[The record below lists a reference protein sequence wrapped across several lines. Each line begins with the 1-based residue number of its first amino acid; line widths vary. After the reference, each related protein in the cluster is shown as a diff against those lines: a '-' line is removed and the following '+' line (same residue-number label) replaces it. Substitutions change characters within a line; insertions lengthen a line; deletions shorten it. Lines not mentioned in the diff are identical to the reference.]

1 MVLIVTSWIYIL
13 FATINLGFLT
23 DKILQLKNKNF
34 IITSILGLFSVTIS
48 ASIWAIFGRIN
59 IEFHALLLL
68 TNILVCIKFQKT
80 IAEHYKAF
88 WTELTQLNKVLKSFL
103 IIITFLILAQCA
115 SAPFVID
122 NESYYIQTIKW
133 LNEYGFVKGLANIH
147 LFLGQTSGW
156 HITQSAFNFS
166 FLYPNF
172 NDLSGFC
179 LFLGNLFA
187 IQKLNHYF
195 KNDNS
200 NYLIIGLFPLF
211 NILFFQFISA
221 PSPDIPVYVFS
232 IIFFFYFLENFK
244 KITPE
249 TFNLLIVLSL
259 FLFYIKNTTV
269 TFFIFPIILLVLH
282 FKSIAKELL
291 KPALLSILLIFLL
304 IVKNLIISGTVAFPS
319 KLFTS
324 LTMDYAIPNSIQNF
338 YYEQLKCYGYFI
350 TPEKYNLMSSWDLFI
365 RWITMPKLNGLFNK
379 ISILLILIMPF
390 FILKFKNEKAL
401 WSIYFAMIIQLIL
414 LLVTSPQYRF
424 FLNYILFFSLFCLI
438 CIVKNKRVINLL
450 IILSLI
456 PVVIVL
462 FFSINLSKFANTKS
476 LMEIS
481 NFSSQNIIFPY
492 SNSKNKTVFETLQ
505 IGNLKYNS
513 PQNNDFFWGNGNGDL
528 PCVNKAQIEYF
539 EKYFHYIPQMRTN
552 NLKDGFYSK
561 EVTKNE

>member
-1 MVLIVTSWIYIL
+1 MVLIVISWIYIL
-13 FATINLGFLT
+13 FTTINLGFLT
-23 DKILQLKNKNF
+23 EKFFQLKNKNF
-34 IITSILGLFSVTIS
+34 VITSIFGLFLVTVL

-59 IEFHALLLL
+59 IEFHVFLLL
-68 TNILVCIKFQKT
+68 TNILLYIGFQKSIT
-80 IAEHYKAF
+80 EHYKVF
-88 WTELTQLNKVLKSFL
+88 WIELTQLNKALKAFL

-115 SAPFVID
+115 SIPFVID

-133 LNEYGFVKGLANIH
+133 LNEYGFVKGLANLH

-156 HITQSAFNFS
+156 HVTQSAFNFS
-166 FLYPNF
+166 FLYKNF

-179 LFLGNLFA
+179 LLLGNLFA
-187 IQKLNHYF
+187 IQKLNDYF
-195 KNDNS
+195 KNNNS

-232 IIFFFYFLENFK
+232 FIFFFYFLENLK
-244 KITPE
+244 KLTCE
-249 TFNLLIVLSL
+249 TFNLLVILAL

-269 TFFIFPIILLVLH
+269 TFFVFPIILLLFH
-282 FKSIAKELL
+282 FKSIFKELL
-291 KPALLSILLIFLL
+291 KPALLSIIIISLF
-304 IVKNLIISGTVAFPS
+304 IVKNLTISGTVAFPS
-319 KLFTS
+319 NLFTS
-324 LTMDYAIPNSIQNF
+324 LSMDYAIPNSIQSF

-365 RWITMPKLNGLFNK
+365 RWITMPKLNGVFNK
-379 ISILLILIMPF
+379 ISILLILIVPF

-401 WSIYFAMIIQLIL
+401 WSIHFVMVIQLIL
-414 LLVTSPQYRF
+414 LLITSPQYRF

-438 CIVKNKRVINLL
+438 CMIKNNRVINIL
-450 IILSLI
+450 IMFSLI

-462 FFSINLSKFANTKS
+462 FFSINLSKFANNKS

-492 SNSKNKTVFETLQ
+492 SNSKNSTTFETIQ
-505 IGNLKYNS
+505 VGNLKYNS
-513 PQNNDFFWGNGNGDL
+513 PQNNNFFWGNGNGDL
-528 PCVNKAQIEYF
+528 PCINKVQIEYF
-539 EKYFHYIPQMRTN
+539 EKYFHYRPQMRTN